1 MGLVRLIETG
11 YCGGMTR
18 PSAADPEQYL
28 TPKRGAH
35 LAGISVRSLYTR
47 LRGPNPPPFKRRG
60 KCYLLP
66 IREFTEWAMQDC
78 IE

>member
-1 MGLVRLIETG
+1 
-11 YCGGMTR
+11 MTK
-18 PSAADPEQYL
+18 PSAADPDRWL

-35 LAGISVRSLYTR
+35 LAGISVRSLYTH

-60 KCYLLP
+60 LLYLLP
-66 IREFTEWAMQDC
+66 KAEFIAWATQDV